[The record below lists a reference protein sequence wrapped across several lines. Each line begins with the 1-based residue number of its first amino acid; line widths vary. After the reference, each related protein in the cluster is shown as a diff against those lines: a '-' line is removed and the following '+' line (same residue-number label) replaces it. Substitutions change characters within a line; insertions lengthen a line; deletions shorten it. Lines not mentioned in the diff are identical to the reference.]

1 MYTDRHLF
9 VTLFVQFYSS
19 HLDRSCFIY
28 PSHLTAD
35 AVGIV
40 RRGGHPENESLRG
53 ITPLL
58 SCMINDS
65 PLELIE
71 ALIKLKVNLNYVNR
85 HGLTALSMACR
96 LNSSKLVHVL
106 MRNGASAITRV
117 SSSCYSIS
125 SDDVTWVGC
134 SSTYSPHLL

>member
-1 MYTDRHLF
+1 MNF
-9 VTLFVQFYSS
+9 
-19 HLDRSCFIY
+19 
-28 PSHLTAD
+28 TAE

-40 RRGGHPENESLRG
+40 RRGGHPENENLRG

-106 MRNGASAITRV
+106 MRNGASAITRDNIIGFNALHWCV
-117 SSSCYSIS
+117 MHGNEDMVTVIVEYLKEGVGDSSSS
-125 SDDVTWVGC
+125 SV
-134 SSTYSPHLL
+134 